1 MKERIE
7 TKDLSNENKRII
19 DRIERNKKKVFILP
33 LLCMI
38 LMFLELLLDVYMNIN
53 AFILII
59 ITCVFSAVINIY
71 VLYKLQITK
80 ELFSTVLTAQYNKL
94 NVRELYNLEEEQLES
109 IIEVKVNWRNFTS
122 EYAMI
127 IISIYLCMLIPF
139 ASYTNH
145 FM

>member
-19 DRIERNKKKVFILP
+19 DRIERNNKKVFILP

-109 IIEVKVNWRNFTS
+109 IIGVKVNWRNFIS

>member
-19 DRIERNKKKVFILP
+19 DRIERNNKKVFILP

-59 ITCVFSAVINIY
+59 ITCVLSAVINIY

-109 IIEVKVNWRNFTS
+109 IIGVKVNWRNFIS